1 MIKIESV
8 SKGFSGQKVLENI
21 SIEIKPGSIYGIIGE
36 NGVGKST
43 LIQCLTGVYKVEQ
56 GKILI
61 DGKSIYENNEVKGQ
75 IGYVADRNQFFK
87 SYRVEQMVTFFK
99 EVYPQFSVEH
109 FNTYNQIFKL
119 NPKTKV
125 KNLSKGMQMR
135 LSLML
140 NMACMPKVLVLDE
153 PTSGLDAL
161 AKKQVL
167 DLIIEEV
174 DETGMTVVIS
184 SHHLSELERICDEIT
199 MLSKGEVVYQSSL
212 EDLKNKV
219 KKLQVVFEKDVPTDL
234 EQWQEILNVSHVGS
248 VYYVITNDYSE
259 ALEEQLRR
267 AGALLIETIGLNLE
281 EVFIYTA
288 LARENEEE
296 SQKGEAYEIH

>member
-1 MIKIESV
+1 MVKIEHV
-8 SKGFSGQKVLENI
+8 SKSFNGQKVLKDV
-21 SIEIKPGSIYGIIGE
+21 SIEVKPGSIYGIIGE

-43 LIQCLTGVYKVEQ
+43 LIQCLTGVYKVDE
-56 GKILI
+56 GTILI
-61 DGKSIYENNEVKGQ
+61 DDQPVYENNLVKEQ
-75 IGYVADRNQFFK
+75 IGYVADRNQFFN

-99 EVYPQFSVEH
+99 ETYPKFSVEK
-109 FNTYNQIFKL
+109 FNAYNETFKL

-140 NMACMPKVLVLDE
+140 NMASMPKVLVLDE

-167 DLIIEEV
+167 DFIIEQV
-174 DETGMTVVIS
+174 DETGMTVIIS

-199 MLSKGEVVYQSSL
+199 MLSKGEVVYQSSV
-212 EDLKNKV
+212 EDLKSKV
-219 KKLQVVFEKDVPTDL
+219 KKLQVVFEKGAPEDL
-234 EQWQEILNVSHVGS
+234 DKWHGVLNVDHVGS
-248 VYYVITNDYSE
+248 VYYVVTNDYNA
-259 ALEEQLRR
+259 ALEKRLKL
-267 AGALLIETIGLNLE
+267 AGAMLVETIGLNLE

-288 LARENEEE
+288 ISRENIGEE
-296 SQKGEAYEIH
+296 A